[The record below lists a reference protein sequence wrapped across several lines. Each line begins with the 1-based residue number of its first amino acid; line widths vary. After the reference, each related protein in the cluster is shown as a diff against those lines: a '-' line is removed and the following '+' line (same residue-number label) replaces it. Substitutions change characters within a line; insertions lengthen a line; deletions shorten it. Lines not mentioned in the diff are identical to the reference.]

1 MSAYGKDLDGTKY
14 MSFLM
19 KDDELLKNTMKFEK
33 KVINGLKKEFDSQ
46 PIYNI

>member
-1 MSAYGKDLDGTKY
+1 MYMEKTLMELN